1 MSRHDLKAILLSK
14 IGENMKQ
21 YFTGF
26 ITAMVF
32 TSSLFLFIGAK
43 KRTIDNLIVQKI
55 TIVDGS
61 GDQVGEIGSNKN
73 NSYLWLKSTR
83 SKKPNINLVA
93 DKRQSEVLLRGASGQ
108 DAISLGINKNM
119 GGNIR
124 VNQKNGSRAL
134 VLESDKIGNGQFV
147 CYNHREKETLFVGTN
162 DINSGQI
169 KTFNA
174 LGVET
179 VFLGT
184 DDNDAGLV
192 GVNNNSGKMRAV
204 LGVDEIGVGL
214 VETVK
219 K

>member
-1 MSRHDLKAILLSK
+1 
-14 IGENMKQ
+14 MKQ

-26 ITAMVF
+26 FTAMVF
-32 TSSLFLFIGAK
+32 TSSLFLFISAK

-55 TIVDGS
+55 TIIDS
-61 GDQVGEIGSNKN
+61 GDKQIGEIGSDKGK
-73 NSYLWLKSTR
+73 SYLWLKSTR
-83 SKKPNINLVA
+83 SKKPNISLVA
-93 DKRQSEVLLRGASGQ
+93 DRSQSEILMRGPSGRE
-108 DAISLGINKNM
+108 AINLGINKNM

-134 VLESDKIGNGQFV
+134 VLESDKMGNGQFL
-147 CYNHREKETLFVGTN
+147 CYNHRDKETLYVGTN

-169 KTFNA
+169 KTFNS

-192 GVNNNSGKMRAV
+192 HVNNNIGKARAV
-204 LGVDEIGVGL
+204 LGVNETGVGL

>member
-1 MSRHDLKAILLSK
+1 
-14 IGENMKQ
+14 MKQ

-26 ITAMVF
+26 FTAMVF
-32 TSSLFLFIGAK
+32 TSSLFLFIAAK

-55 TIVDGS
+55 TIIDS
-61 GDQVGEIGSNKN
+61 GGKQVGEIGSDKG

-83 SKKPNINLVA
+83 SKKPNISLVA
-93 DKRQSEVLLRGASGQ
+93 DRSQSEIIMRGSSGQ
-108 DAISLGINKNM
+108 EAINLGINKNM

-124 VNQKNGSRAL
+124 VNQKNGLRAL
-134 VLESDKIGNGQFV
+134 VLESNKMGNGQFL

-169 KTFNA
+169 KTFNS
-174 LGVET
+174 LGLET

-192 GVNNNSGKMRAV
+192 HVNNNSGKARAV
-204 LGVDEIGVGL
+204 LGVNEAGVGL
-214 VETVK
+214 VETVRK
-219 K
+219 

>member
-1 MSRHDLKAILLSK
+1 
-14 IGENMKQ
+14 MKQ

-43 KRTIDNLIVQKI
+43 KRTIDNLTVQKI
-55 TIVDGS
+55 TIIDSV

-73 NSYLWLKSTR
+73 NSYLWLKSTG
-83 SKKPNINLVA
+83 SKKTNINLVA
-93 DKRQSEVLLRGASGQ
+93 DSRQSEILVRGNSGQ
-108 DAISLGINKNM
+108 EAISLGTNKNI
-119 GGNIR
+119 GGSIR

-134 VLESDKIGNGQFV
+134 VLKSDKMGNGQLV
-147 CYNHREKETLFVGTN
+147 CYNHRDKETLFVGTN
-162 DINSGQI
+162 DINSGQV

-192 GVNNNSGKMRAV
+192 GVNNNRGKVRAV

-214 VETVK
+214 VETINK
-219 K
+219 

>member
-1 MSRHDLKAILLSK
+1 
-14 IGENMKQ
+14 MKQ

-43 KRTIDNLIVQKI
+43 KRTIDNLTVQKI
-55 TIVDGS
+55 TIVDSG

-83 SKKPNINLVA
+83 SKNRNINLLA
-93 DKRQSEVLLRGASGQ
+93 DSRQSEILVRGSSGKE
-108 DAISLGINKNM
+108 AISLGTNKNM
-119 GGNIR
+119 GGSIR
-124 VNQKNGSRAL
+124 VNQKNGSRSL
-134 VLESDKIGNGQFV
+134 VLESDKMGNGQFV
-147 CYNHREKETLFVGTN
+147 CYNHREKETLFVGTS

-179 VFLGT
+179 VFVGT

-192 GVNNNSGKMRAV
+192 GVNNNSGKVRAV

-214 VETVK
+214 VETINK
-219 K
+219 

>member
-1 MSRHDLKAILLSK
+1 
-14 IGENMKQ
+14 MKQ

-43 KRTIDNLIVQKI
+43 KRTIDNLTVQRI
-55 TIVDGS
+55 TIVDS
-61 GDQVGEIGSNKN
+61 AGDQVGEIGSNRT

-93 DKRQSEVLLRGASGQ
+93 NSRQSEILMRGASGRE
-108 DAISLGINKNM
+108 AISFGINKNM
-119 GGNIR
+119 GGKIR

-134 VLESDKIGNGQFV
+134 VLESDKMGNGKFL
-147 CYNHREKETLFVGTN
+147 CYNHRDKETLFVGTS

-169 KTFNA
+169 KTYNA
-174 LGVET
+174 LGAET

-184 DDNDAGLV
+184 DENDAGLV
-192 GVNNNSGKMRAV
+192 HVNNNIGKVRAV
-204 LGVDEIGVGL
+204 LGVNEIGVGL
-214 VETVK
+214 IETVSK
-219 K
+219 

>member
-1 MSRHDLKAILLSK
+1 
-14 IGENMKQ
+14 MKQ

-26 ITAMVF
+26 FTAMVF

-43 KRTIDNLIVQKI
+43 KRTIDNLTVQKI
-55 TIVDGS
+55 TIIDS
-61 GDQVGEIGSNKN
+61 GDKQIGEIGSDKGS
-73 NSYLWLKSTR
+73 SYLWLKSNK
-83 SKKPNINLVA
+83 SKKPNISLVA
-93 DKRQSEVLLRGASGQ
+93 DRSQSEILMRGSSGRE
-108 DAISLGINKNM
+108 AINLGINNNM

-124 VNQKNGSRAL
+124 VNQKNGLRAL
-134 VLESDKIGNGQFV
+134 VLESDKMGNGQFL

-162 DINSGQI
+162 NINSGQI
-169 KTFNA
+169 KTFNS

-192 GVNNNSGKMRAV
+192 HVNNNSGKARAV
-204 LGVDEIGVGL
+204 LGVNETGVGL

>member
-14 IGENMKQ
+14 TGENMKQ

-83 SKKPNINLVA
+83 SKKPNINLIA
-93 DKRQSEVLLRGASGQ
+93 DSRQSEIVVRGNSGQ
-108 DAISLGINKNM
+108 EVISLGANKNI
-119 GGNIR
+119 GGSIR
-124 VNQKNGSRAL
+124 VNQKNGSRSL
-134 VLESDKIGNGQFV
+134 LLESDKMGNGQFL
-147 CYNHREKETLFVGTN
+147 CYNHREKETLFVGTS
-162 DINSGQI
+162 DINSGHI

-179 VFLGT
+179 VFVGT

-192 GVNNNSGKMRAV
+192 GVNNNSGKVRAV

-214 VETVK
+214 VETVNK
-219 K
+219 

>member
-1 MSRHDLKAILLSK
+1 
-14 IGENMKQ
+14 MKQ

-26 ITAMVF
+26 ITAIFF

-43 KRTIDNLIVQKI
+43 KRTIDNLTVQRI
-55 TIVDGS
+55 TIVDGG
-61 GDQVGEIGSNKN
+61 GDQVGEIGSVRN
-73 NSYLWLKSTR
+73 NSYLWLKSTK
-83 SKKPNINLVA
+83 SEKPNINLA
-93 DKRQSEVLLRGASGQ
+93 TDSKRSEILLRGASGQ
-108 DAISLGINKNM
+108 EAISISTKKNM

-134 VLESDKIGNGQFV
+134 LLGSDKMGNGQFL

-174 LGVET
+174 LGAET
-179 VFLGT
+179 IFLGT

-192 GVNNNSGKMRAV
+192 QVNNNSGKVRAV
-204 LGVDEIGVGL
+204 LGVNEIGFGL
-214 VETVK
+214 VEAVSK
-219 K
+219 

>member
-1 MSRHDLKAILLSK
+1 
-14 IGENMKQ
+14 MKQ

-26 ITAMVF
+26 FTAMVF
-32 TSSLFLFIGAK
+32 TSSLFLFVGAK
-43 KRTIDNLIVQKI
+43 KRTIDNLTVRKI
-55 TIVDGS
+55 MIIDS
-61 GDQVGEIGSNKN
+61 GDKQIGEIGSDKG
-73 NSYLWLKSTR
+73 NSYFWLKSTR
-83 SKKPNINLVA
+83 SDKPNISLVA
-93 DKRQSEVLLRGASGQ
+93 DKSQSEILIGSSSGRE
-108 DAISLGINKNM
+108 AISLGINKNM

-134 VLESDKIGNGQFV
+134 VLKSDKMGNGQFL
-147 CYNHREKETLFVGTN
+147 CYNHREKETLFVGTS

-179 VFLGT
+179 VFVGT

-192 GVNNNSGKMRAV
+192 GVNNNTGKVRAV

-214 VETVK
+214 VETVNK
-219 K
+219 